1 MGRKAGG
8 SSEMESIMMQDDSV
22 LSWNTAMLLYN
33 SALKEM
39 GTKIEILNDEF
50 QHVHQYNPIEYV
62 KTRLKS
68 PGEYCQEIEA
78 LWIRGF
84 HSEYDRIL

>member
-1 MGRKAGG
+1 
-8 SSEMESIMMQDDSV
+8 MESIMMQDDSV

-62 KTRLKS
+62 NQIEIA
-68 PGEYCQEIEA
+68 GEYCQEIEA
-78 LWIRGF
+78 LWI
-84 HSEYDRIL
+84 